1 MPDITQSSNVAT
13 TSPTGDLGN
22 AYLTNTTQALNANT
36 AASSNI
42 VDPTTGQLTAAAKTA
57 YDPNALQ
64 TQAFTNAAGNVGN
77 YIPGLSA
84 ANTTVT
90 NAGNTDIVGAANPYL
105 TAGTSSSADLVGGYM
120 NPYVQNVMDQI
131 RLANEQNIQQNLA
144 PGLTAGAVGG
154 GQFGSQRGANA
165 LSLGISNANIGA
177 LSEQTKA
184 LQSGY
189 AQALAAA
196 QAQRAAQMEA
206 ARTATTATTA
216 QGKLGLETGAAQAAL
231 AKQLQLQGLAD
242 TDALLKTGTAEQ
254 DIAKNRLMAPLDVLG
269 KTLGNTSGVVLPT
282 SSTSVIN
289 MSPLSQISGLAALG
303 AGAFTKD
310 ATGKS
315 PLDNF
320 LDAYKT
326 YFGTNSGTNS
336 GTTP

>member
-1 MPDITQSSNVAT
+1 MADITQSSNVST

-22 AYLTNTTQALNANT
+22 SYLTNTTQALNANT

-84 ANTTVT
+84 ANTTVN
-90 NAGNTDIVGAANPYL
+90 NAGNTNIVGAANPYL

-120 NPYVQNVMDQI
+120 NPYIQNVVDQI
-131 RLANEQNIQQNLA
+131 RLANQNNIQQNLA

-196 QAQRAAQMEA
+196 QAQRAAQMRA
-206 ARTATTATTA
+206 ADTATTATTA
-216 QGKLGLETGAAQAAL
+216 QGDLGLRTGAAQAAL
-231 AKQLQLQGLAD
+231 AKQLQAQGLAD

-254 DIAKNRLMAPLDVLG
+254 DIAKNRLLSPLDVLG

-282 SSTSVIN
+282 SSTSVVN
-289 MSPLSQISGLAALG
+289 MSPLSQIGGIASLG
-303 AGAFTKD
+303 AGMFTKNPSGTSYAD
-310 ATGKS
+310 
-315 PLDNF
+315 DF
-320 LDAYKT
+320 YDWYKKT
-326 YFGTNSGTNS
+326 FGTA
-336 GTTP
+336 P